1 MAKCLKCSKYGAW
14 RLADGRVKCTNCGVV
29 SRPPKI
35 WDLSRLP
42 EATKARLLECFV
54 FGVPVYRLRFRVQV
68 SAPAAERFYRLAR
81 AACAY
86 AENLR
91 EPLFGHLELD
101 ETTFGGHRP
110 GLRGWGAAGKVIV
123 FGILKRNGV
132 VCVSPIGARNH
143 REIIEKVVTQTTP
156 GSLYYTDEWQAYTS
170 LRMRGSHIV
179 IRKEKGRPKGR
190 EHINGIEGFWSY
202 AKHWLYPYRGVP
214 QRYFHLYLG
223 EVAFRFN
230 HRNEDLVPL
239 VMNLM
244 KSIDVTKIELKP
256 VQFG

>member
-14 RLADGRVKCTNCGVV
+14 RLADGRVKCPNCGALF
-29 SRPPKI
+29 RQRKI

-42 EATKARLLECFV
+42 EATKKRLLEYFV
-54 FGVPVYRLRFRVQV
+54 LGVPVYRLRFRMAV
-68 SAPAAERFYRLAR
+68 SAPAAERFYRLSR

-86 AENLR
+86 AEELR

-110 GLRGWGAAGKVIV
+110 GKRGWGAAGKVIV
-123 FGILKRNGV
+123 FGILKRNGTV
-132 VCVSPIGARNH
+132 RLSPISERKH
-143 REIIEKVVTQTTP
+143 REIIGKVVSQTTP

-190 EHINGIEGFWSY
+190 DHINGIEGFWSY

-214 QRYFHLYLG
+214 ERYFHLYLG

-230 HRNEDLVPL
+230 HRKEDLMPL
-239 VMNLM
+239 LAKLM
-244 KSIDVTKIELKP
+244 KSIDADKINLD
-256 VQFG
+256 